1 MTQLFEN
8 YQWNSALFNCQSND
22 LQQFER
28 YLSAQVKRLNMQATP
43 LGFVDNSHQQYPL
56 FLYQS
61 ANICSEKPSIL
72 VCAGFHGEES
82 AGPWGLIKALTQLD
96 ASVLNKVNL
105 SILPLVNP
113 SGFSIGN
120 RLNMFQQN
128 PNRGFIYQSGQV
140 GSDQHTSVEGL
151 ILQQSMATLL
161 AASGHGILTCHEDV
175 LLHDTYLYAL
185 ESSNLPNQLSHQLR
199 DSLGQ
204 YFPIAADGDIDEC
217 PVKNGIIFNHF
228 DSSFESALFQSGSQ
242 IAICTETPG
251 QQEFDQR
258 VLANRDVMTLFI
270 NHFVNENSQ

>member
-28 YLSAQVKRLNMQATP
+28 YLSAQVKRLNMQAIR
-43 LGFVDNSHQQYPL
+43 LGFVDDSHQQYPL

-61 ANICSEKPSIL
+61 ANLCSEKPSIL

-82 AGPWGLIKALTQLD
+82 AGPWGLISALAQLGS
-96 ASVLNKVNL
+96 SVLNKVNL

-120 RLNMFQQN
+120 RLNLFQQN

-140 GSDQHTSVEGL
+140 VSNPHTSVEGL

-161 AASGHGILTCHEDV
+161 AASKHGILTCHEDV

-185 ESSNLPNQLSHQLR
+185 ESHALPSPLSYQLR
-199 DSLGQ
+199 DSLGR
-204 YFPIAADGDIDEC
+204 YFPIAADGEIDEC
-217 PVKNGIIFNHF
+217 PVKDGIIFNHF

-258 VLANRDVMTLFI
+258 VLANRDVMALFI